1 MRFLEES
8 FEKMQKIQILT
19 ILRVLYSK
27 SGSTPLMC
35 VHENAVQ
42 RYNSGP
48 VCKNQH
54 QSELLH
60 LI

>member
-1 MRFLEES
+1 
-8 FEKMQKIQILT
+8 MQKIQILT
-19 ILRVLYSK
+19 ILRALYSK

-42 RYNSGP
+42 RHNSGP